1 MENLKSH
8 IDSNH
13 PEHGKKTHLCDL
25 CGKDFFYQSSVK
37 RHKAQNHQKETCHV
51 CGKQLFNKDSLKSHL
66 SAAHKI
72 GEELTFSC
80 QFCPFITHA
89 KGSLKSHIAAKHKI
103 ENHKKCP
110 YCEYRSPRTQKLHIH
125 IDMNH
130 PETAVKNFLCEK
142 CNMAFIYK
150 ESFSDHKFNCIH
162 GDYYKINRNKNAK
175 KSYAKRIP
183 RYTFK
188 CDYCDELIETA
199 TSTRL
204 KSHYSLNHPGKP
216 IIAKGH
222 TKYQCTNCDAVF
234 HVDIETLFLDQT

>member
-1 MENLKSH
+1 MEIHPEIKINSSKYREPLMDPKPIPLDIKNNQRLVCDLCNAEIECLQTLKKHKLEKHKDGKLHCCFYCDYKNLALENLKGH

-37 RHKAQNHQKETCHV
+37 RHKAQNHVKETCHV

-89 KGSLKSHIAAKHKI
+89 KGSLKSHIAAKHRI

-110 YCEYRSPRTQKLHIH
+110 YCEYHTHSLYRIQVHLDGK
-125 IDMNH
+125 H
-130 PETAVKNFLCEK
+130 PEHDEK
-142 CNMAFIYK
+142 HFSCHHCSRRFIYENSLK
-150 ESFSDHKFNCIH
+150 HHLENI
-162 GDYYKINRNKNAK
+162 KNGP
-175 KSYAKRIP
+175 KRQK
-183 RYTFK
+183 RK
-188 CDYCDELIETA
+188 
-199 TSTRL
+199 
-204 KSHYSLNHPGKP
+204 
-216 IIAKGH
+216 
-222 TKYQCTNCDAVF
+222 
-234 HVDIETLFLDQT
+234 